1 MASRPNSKSNLNLV
15 VSDLVFVRR
24 LFVSKFQPLQDP
36 VLVRASSVVFVC
48 GCWCVLC
55 CSAGLLFSAGGGSV
69 VLVRLV
75 VVSGGGG
82 ATVVD
87 HPHRIASRRCPCGGV
102 LVEASFLSA
111 FLLRLSCSC
120 LHLFLLVVLFC
131 WDNIVAGCDVGG
143 LCGVIYGVCYF
154 PCCGGCVVGAST
166 SPVVWLGQ
174 CLFLD
179 EVVWRRCPCLFCWFM
194 GYSLWLLLRKVMGRL
209 ATFLGDFQP
218 CCLALV
224 SAKPWCWLVWWG

>member
-1 MASRPNSKSNLNLV
+1 MFSCFFLV
-15 VSDLVFVRR
+15 GLCY
-24 LFVSKFQPLQDP
+24 P
-36 VLVRASSVVFVC
+36 VVFVC

-166 SPVVWLGQ
+166 SPVVWLG
-174 CLFLD
+174 
-179 EVVWRRCPCLFCWFM
+179 
-194 GYSLWLLLRKVMGRL
+194 LLLVMLCCWCRL
-209 ATFLGDFQP
+209 
-218 CCLALV
+218 CCCAVCVVYGEACYFSWRLSTLLSCACV
-224 SAKPWCWLVWWG
+224 C